1 MDKISFMSFFEEVL
15 ELSKGSNNLSTNLN
29 TLPQWDSMGKLSLIV
44 EVSQKFKKK
53 LTNDI
58 LKSFITIEDIF
69 NFIKQ

>member
-1 MDKISFMSFFEEVL
+1 MDKIVFMGFVEEVL
-15 ELSKGSNNLSTNLN
+15 ELTKGSVNLSTNLN

-44 EVSQKFKKK
+44 EVSQKFNKK

-58 LKSFITIEDIF
+58 LKSFIIIEDIF

>member
-1 MDKISFMSFFEEVL
+1 MGFVEDVL
-15 ELSKGSNNLSTNLN
+15 ELTKGSVNLSTNLN

-44 EVSQKFKKK
+44 EVSQKFNKK

-69 NFIKQ
+69 KFIKQ